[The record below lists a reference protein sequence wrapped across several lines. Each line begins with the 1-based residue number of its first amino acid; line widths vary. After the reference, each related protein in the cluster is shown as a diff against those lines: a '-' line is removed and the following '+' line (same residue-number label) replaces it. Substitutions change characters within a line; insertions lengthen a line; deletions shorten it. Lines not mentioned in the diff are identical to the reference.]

1 MLSSRINTDLTDS
14 KGSEDQQSVR
24 EKCKGEGS
32 GKLKELADIQKDK
45 FQLAR
50 RNTIKTLL
58 IVGCGFIICWTQNQV
73 LYLLHNLG
81 YPVDFNGTYFQYT
94 VLMGFLNCTVNPFIY
109 LAQYRDYQMALKL
122 FHNKRQH
129 HSHSQAL
136 TLADA
141 DEDAQCGKG
150 LSSWFH
156 ILWRVV
162 VMIL

>member
-14 KGSEDQQSVR
+14 KGSKDRQSVI
-24 EKCKGEGS
+24 KGSKGEGI
-32 GKLKELADIQKDK
+32 GKMKQLADLQKDK

-73 LYLLHNLG
+73 LYLLYNLG

-122 FHNKRQH
+122 FLRCNTEISK
-129 HSHSQAL
+129 HSDGNNQPSYIFNSKSTRSDL
-136 TLADA
+136 TSN
-141 DEDAQCGKG
+141 Q
-150 LSSWFH
+150 
-156 ILWRVV
+156 
-162 VMIL
+162 

>member
-1 MLSSRINTDLTDS
+1 M
-14 KGSEDQQSVR
+14 
-24 EKCKGEGS
+24 
-32 GKLKELADIQKDK
+32 QKDK

-58 IVGCGFIICWTQNQV
+58 IVGCGLIICWTQNQV

-122 FHNKRQH
+122 FLRCNTEISKHSDGNNQPSYIFNSNSTRSDLTSNQWTTLPRQNQENK
-129 HSHSQAL
+129 
-136 TLADA
+136 T
-141 DEDAQCGKG
+141 
-150 LSSWFH
+150 
-156 ILWRVV
+156 ILDVQSNQWLKVGCWRLHLVKNWKSKES
-162 VMIL
+162 